1 MDIFECL
8 EKELI
13 LARAKVEVIT
23 DLLVKYR
30 PTEPVVEETAE
41 TPEYTGETQTN
52 TSIY

>member
-23 DLLVKYR
+23 DLLEKYK
-30 PTEPVVEETAE
+30 PTEPQVEETEQPFDME
-41 TPEYTGETQTN
+41 TETQAT
-52 TSIY
+52 TFGC

>member
-30 PTEPVVEETAE
+30 PTEPVEEEVEET
-41 TPEYTGETQTN
+41 PEITGETQPN
-52 TSIY
+52 TSIF